1 MTGPSSDLSEKHEII
16 LEDGEHELA
25 DDEKEKL
32 SELDMLTGRPFTED
46 ILLYAIP
53 ICGPYNAL
61 QSFKYRVKLTPGNA
75 KRGKGK
81 FIMNICTWK
90 NLSP

>member
-1 MTGPSSDLSEKHEII
+1 
-16 LEDGEHELA
+16 
-25 DDEKEKL
+25 
-32 SELDMLTGRPFTED
+32 MLTGRPLAED

-53 ICGPYNAL
+53 VCGPYNAL

-81 FIMNICTWK
+81 EIKYIEVSTFVHK
-90 NLSP
+90 EKER